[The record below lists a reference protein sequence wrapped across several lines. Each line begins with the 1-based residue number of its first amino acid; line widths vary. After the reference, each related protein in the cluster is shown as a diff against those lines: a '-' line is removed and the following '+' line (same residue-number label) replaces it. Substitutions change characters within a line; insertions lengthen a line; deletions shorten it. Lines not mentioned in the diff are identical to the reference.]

1 MAMGSSVLIIFA
13 VGWLILF
20 FWLLFVTLSISKINK
35 REKAIRE
42 AGKNEDFVQTVEAS
56 LAQLSSLR
64 DDVQE
69 VKANH
74 AGLQTA
80 FSSTIQRVGVVRFD
94 AFDDIGGKLSF
105 AVALLNDHG
114 DGAVISSI
122 NGRQESRS
130 YAKEVVKG
138 DSKQTLSE
146 EERQAISKAL
156 FNNKDEALVK

>member
-1 MAMGSSVLIIFA
+1 MAIGSSVLVVFA

-42 AGKNEDFVQTVEAS
+42 AGENEDFVKTVEAS
-56 LAQLSSLR
+56 LTQLSSLH
-64 DDVQE
+64 DGVQE
-69 VKANH
+69 IKTNQ
-74 AGLQTA
+74 AGLQMA

-94 AFDDIGGKLSF
+94 AFDDIGGRLSF

-114 DGAVISSI
+114 DGVVMSSI

-156 FNNKDEALVK
+156 FNNKDKALVQ